1 MALSID
7 FRPRRRSV
15 LTLIDSDNAATV
27 PDSDARSARV
37 DSRAAKT
44 SEAISQKC
52 GANRSLYLQKRTK
65 VELQERNRK
74 RLQKLEWF

>member
-27 PDSDARSARV
+27 PDARSARV